1 MAKKNEEVVQEE
13 VVQAEDTAN
22 KVIKEAEE
30 TAKKIIEDAKKE
42 VMEMIAAANQ
52 QTTYLPPSAFRKAEA
67 EEEKASLPQYL
78 KEMQESL
85 KKKTS
90 ISLFSDGEKYKDDV
104 FVSVNGDY
112 RYQIQRGQV
121 VEVPGFIAQV
131 ENLSHNQ
138 DIRTN
143 EMMRAKQDATER
155 RMQEMNGLR

>member
-1 MAKKNEEVVQEE
+1 MAKKSEETVQEE

-52 QTTYLPPSAFRKAEA
+52 QTTQISPVAFRNS
-67 EEEKASLPQYL
+67 EEEKEGLPQYL

-85 KKKTS
+85 KEKTS